1 MSSKNRRTTAFGF
14 SSGKFLENRASVFPK
29 MRNTKNREKL
39 RKTQKVI
46 FLLRSTVRFTEVSW
60 FCHFVTQGRASTPD
74 WSSWKTTSS
83 PVFQIPVFLSK
94 IYNNTVTCIVFSR
107 QLAADSLANF
117 RRGQLP
123 TLCTFPCICRQPR
136 TPCKEKPARKTEL
149 TVKSIKKRGQT
160 WPNEVKF
167 VDRKVFLSTNLTAF
181 FDSQPEIAA
190 DSRGWRYKVEKLA
203 TDSQP
208 PWLTVENKQYK
219 LQCYY

>member
-1 MSSKNRRTTAFGF
+1 MTCVLPNRRYFG
-14 SSGKFLENRASVFPK
+14 SVADKVASEALAASHHVHSHQQAKETRSGLDATGSPRLSRR
-29 MRNTKNREKL
+29 RN
-39 RKTQKVI
+39 
-46 FLLRSTVRFTEVSW
+46 
-60 FCHFVTQGRASTPD
+60 CD
-74 WSSWKTTSS
+74 
-83 PVFQIPVFLSK
+83 
-94 IYNNTVTCIVFSR
+94 TVTCIVFSR

-190 DSRGWRYKVEKLA
+190 DSRG
-203 TDSQP
+203 
-208 PWLTVENKQYK
+208 
-219 LQCYY
+219 